1 MNVLIAMTREQC
13 RRDKEFVIYNYIA
26 SQIRVEPEKMRIDLK
41 EKYGLEFTKKEVEDI
56 ITEYVRAQM
65 LSPRLRY
72 YIRKG

>member
-1 MNVLIAMTREQC
+1 MNVRIFMTREQC

>member
-1 MNVLIAMTREQC
+1 MNVRIFMTREQC

-72 YIRKG
+72 YIRIG

>member
-26 SQIRVEPEKMRIDLK
+26 SQIKVTPE
-41 EKYGLEFTKKEVEDI
+41 KEVEKI
-56 ITEYVRAQM
+56 ISEYVRAQI

>member
-1 MNVLIAMTREQC
+1 MNVRIFMTREQC

-26 SQIRVEPEKMRIDLK
+26 SQMRVEPEKMRIDLK

>member
-1 MNVLIAMTREQC
+1 MTREQC

>member
-1 MNVLIAMTREQC
+1 MNVRIFMTIEQC

>member
-65 LSPRLRY
+65 LSPRLRD

>member
-1 MNVLIAMTREQC
+1 MNVRIFMTREQC

-26 SQIRVEPEKMRIDLK
+26 SQIKVEPEKMRIDLK

-56 ITEYVRAQM
+56 FTEYVRAQM

>member
-26 SQIRVEPEKMRIDLK
+26 SQIKVEPEKMRIDLK

>member
-1 MNVLIAMTREQC
+1 MNVRIFMTREQC
-13 RRDKEFVIYNYIA
+13 RRNKEFVIYNYIA

>member
-1 MNVLIAMTREQC
+1 M
-13 RRDKEFVIYNYIA
+13 IYNYIA
-26 SQIRVEPEKMRIDLK
+26 SQIRVEPEKNADRS
-41 EKYGLEFTKKEVEDI
+41 ERKYGLEFTKKEVEDI

>member
-1 MNVLIAMTREQC
+1 MNVRIFMTREQC

-72 YIRKG
+72 SLRKG

>member
-1 MNVLIAMTREQC
+1 MNVRIFMTREQC

-26 SQIRVEPEKMRIDLK
+26 SQIKVEPEKMRIDLK
-41 EKYGLEFTKKEVEDI
+41 EKDGLEFTKKEVEDI

>member
-1 MNVLIAMTREQC
+1 MNVRIFMTREQC

-26 SQIRVEPEKMRIDLK
+26 SQIKVEPEKMRIDLK

-56 ITEYVRAQM
+56 IIEYVRAQM

>member
-1 MNVLIAMTREQC
+1 MNVRIFMTREQC

-26 SQIRVEPEKMRIDLK
+26 SQIKVEPEKMRIDLK

>member
-1 MNVLIAMTREQC
+1 MNVRIFMTREQC

-41 EKYGLEFTKKEVEDI
+41 ENYGLEFTKKEVEDI

>member
-1 MNVLIAMTREQC
+1 M
-13 RRDKEFVIYNYIA
+13 IYNYIA
-26 SQIRVEPEKMRIDLK
+26 SQIKVEPEKMRIDLK

-56 ITEYVRAQM
+56 ITEYARAQM

>member
-1 MNVLIAMTREQC
+1 MNVRLFMTREQC

>member
-1 MNVLIAMTREQC
+1 MNVRIFMTREQC
-13 RRDKEFVIYNYIA
+13 RIDKEFVIYNYIA

>member
-1 MNVLIAMTREQC
+1 MNVQIFMTREQC

>member
-1 MNVLIAMTREQC
+1 MNVRIFMTREQC

-41 EKYGLEFTKKEVEDI
+41 EKYGLKFTKKEVEDI

>member
-1 MNVLIAMTREQC
+1 
-13 RRDKEFVIYNYIA
+13 
-26 SQIRVEPEKMRIDLK
+26 MRK

-72 YIRKG
+72 YIRRG

>member
-1 MNVLIAMTREQC
+1 MNVLIFMNREQC

-26 SQIRVEPEKMRIDLK
+26 SQIKVKPEKMRIDLK

>member
-1 MNVLIAMTREQC
+1 MNVRIFMTREQC

-26 SQIRVEPEKMRIDLK
+26 SQIRVEPEKIRIDLK

>member
-1 MNVLIAMTREQC
+1 MNVRIFMTREQC
-13 RRDKEFVIYNYIA
+13 RSDKEFVIYNYIA
-26 SQIRVEPEKMRIDLK
+26 SQIKVEPEKMRIDLK

>member
-1 MNVLIAMTREQC
+1 MNVRIYMTREQC

-26 SQIRVEPEKMRIDLK
+26 SQIKVEPEKMRIDLK

>member
-1 MNVLIAMTREQC
+1 MNVRIFMTREQC

-26 SQIRVEPEKMRIDLK
+26 SQIKVEPEKMRIDLK

-56 ITEYVRAQM
+56 TEYVRAQM

>member
-1 MNVLIAMTREQC
+1 MNVRIFMTRDQC

-26 SQIRVEPEKMRIDLK
+26 SQIKVEPEKMRIDLK